1 MKTLIIFAHQHQDS
15 FNRAILETV
24 ETTLKELGQE
34 VTVRDLYKLGFQP
47 VLMPEDTASMKEG
60 KIPEDIKT
68 EQNFIT
74 EAEGIIFI
82 YPIWWSNMPAILK
95 GYLDRVFS
103 FGFAY
108 TYGDQGPVPL
118 LKGKKGLIINTY
130 GAAEEQYEKIGMN
143 AAFKTTMDV
152 GVFGFTGIEA
162 VDHLLFGSVT
172 VVDDATRKKMLEKIS
187 DTIKKYFGF

>member
-1 MKTLIIFAHQHQDS
+1 MKKLIVFAHQHEDS
-15 FNRAILETV
+15 FNRAILDQV
-24 ETTLKELGQE
+24 ESTLREKGHE
-34 VTVRDLYKLGFQP
+34 VIVRDLYKINFQP
-47 VLMPEDTASMKEG
+47 VLKPKDSASMKAG

-68 EQNFIT
+68 EQGFIS
-74 EAEGIIFI
+74 ESDVIIFI

-108 TYGDQGPVPL
+108 TAGDKGAVPL

-130 GAAEEQYEKIGMN
+130 GASEEQYESIGMN

-152 GVFGFTGIEA
+152 GVFGFTGIEP

-172 VVDDATRKKMLEKIS
+172 AVDDLSRERMLGKIKE
-187 DTIKKYFGF
+187 TVNKHF